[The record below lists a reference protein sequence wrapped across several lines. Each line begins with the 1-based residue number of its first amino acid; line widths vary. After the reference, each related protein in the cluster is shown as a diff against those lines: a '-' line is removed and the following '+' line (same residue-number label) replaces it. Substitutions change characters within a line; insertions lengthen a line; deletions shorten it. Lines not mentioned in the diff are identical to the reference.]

1 MMHTCIPSNIEDS
14 HSQHKNL
21 QINIL
26 ISNLWHEVLK
36 CLLHNYEVRV
46 DQIPKHSFEQ
56 SSKPHHSQLN
66 SSKIKRLITPQKET
80 SYTYTLEH
88 KNFCTLFSLY

>member
-1 MMHTCIPSNIEDS
+1 MHTCIPSNIEDS

-36 CLLHNYEVRV
+36 CLLHNYEVR
-46 DQIPKHSFEQ
+46 
-56 SSKPHHSQLN
+56 
-66 SSKIKRLITPQKET
+66 
-80 SYTYTLEH
+80 
-88 KNFCTLFSLY
+88 